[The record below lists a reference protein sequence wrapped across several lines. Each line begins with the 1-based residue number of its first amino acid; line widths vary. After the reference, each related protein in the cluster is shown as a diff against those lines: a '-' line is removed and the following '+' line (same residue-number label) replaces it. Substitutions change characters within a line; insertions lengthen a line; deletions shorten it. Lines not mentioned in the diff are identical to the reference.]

1 MIILL
6 KFLIINGL
14 MTVINFLIYILLIEY
29 VKFGYIFSNMLSYI
43 FIIIISYFFNEI
55 FVFKTKICYYKFF
68 KFIIMKMG
76 MGILGSIILY
86 YIVEKMKFGE
96 YIGNILTIIICFFI
110 SYLLSCLIFKRKET
124 RE

>member
-1 MIILL
+1 
-6 KFLIINGL
+6 
-14 MTVINFLIYILLIEY
+14 
-29 VKFGYIFSNMLSYI
+29 
-43 FIIIISYFFNEI
+43 
-55 FVFKTKICYYKFF
+55 
-68 KFIIMKMG
+68 MKMG